1 MFSRLRIGP
10 VNPMLVGIDIG
21 GTKIELA
28 AFDAGLNT
36 LCKWREP
43 TPTAS
48 YKELVGKV
56 SALVE
61 QASELVGP
69 PESVGVG
76 VPGVI
81 NDGHVWATS
90 NVPSLQGQD
99 LRTDLSSAIG
109 RRVVLANDATSFVRS
124 EAFDGSG
131 RGYSS
136 VCGLV
141 IGTGY
146 AGAFASSGSVILGR
160 QGVAGEIGHV
170 PISAVVAKTHGLPL
184 RRCGCGL
191 AGCIEQYVSGPGL
204 DWICR
209 HFGSPFNSAIE
220 LAKGLQN
227 ATEDVERV
235 LTVYLDCLGSSIA
248 GLVLTHDPDVFVL
261 GGGVTNMKCLF
272 ERLPSF
278 VQAHL
283 FAGVTCSPIRMARH
297 GDSSGVRGAAL
308 IGRQE

>member
-1 MFSRLRIGP
+1 MFLRLRIGS

-28 AFDAGLNT
+28 AFDAGLKP
-36 LCKWREP
+36 LGKWREP
-43 TPTAS
+43 TPTGS
-48 YKELVGKV
+48 YEELVGKLRV
-56 SALVE
+56 LVE

-69 PESVGVG
+69 PVSVGVG

-90 NVPSLQGQD
+90 NVPSLKGKD

-109 RRVVLANDATSFVRS
+109 RRVVLSNDATSFVRS

-146 AGAFASSGSVILGR
+146 AGAFALSGSVILGR

-170 PISAVVAKTHGLPL
+170 PISALVAKMHGLPL

-191 AGCIEQYVSGPGL
+191 VGCIEQYVSGPGL

-209 HFGSPFNSAIE
+209 HIESPFNSGKE
-220 LAKGLQN
+220 LAKGLQI
-227 ATEDVERV
+227 ATAGADRV
-235 LTVYLDCLGSSIA
+235 LNVYLDCLGSSIA
-248 GLVLTHDPDVFVL
+248 GLVLTHDPDIFVL

-278 VQAHL
+278 VEAHL
-283 FAGVTCSPIRMARH
+283 FARVSCPPIRMARH

-308 IGRQE
+308 IGRQQ